1 MYCKHF
7 GADDQDSKA
16 YCRQCG
22 KWIGGSPPEARMTVM
37 IIFNAL
43 SALFGAASAIALF
56 SNLSNGAEWPIYLAG
71 TFCIVISVYQT
82 ISFLFALSLRMR
94 LKQER
99 GKHELDSPREVSA
112 LRAADT
118 SRFVRAASVTENT
131 TELLERKKR

>member
-1 MYCKHF
+1 MYCANC
-7 GADDQDSKA
+7 GADDQDSKT

-22 KWIGGSPPEARMTVM
+22 KWIGASPPEARMTVM
-37 IIFNAL
+37 IVFNAL
-43 SALFGAASAIALF
+43 SALFGAASAIALY
-56 SNLSNGAEWPIYLAG
+56 SNLGKGAEWPIQLAG

-99 GKHELDSPREVSA
+99 DKRELDPPREVPA

-118 SRFVRAASVTENT
+118 SQFVRAPSVTEST